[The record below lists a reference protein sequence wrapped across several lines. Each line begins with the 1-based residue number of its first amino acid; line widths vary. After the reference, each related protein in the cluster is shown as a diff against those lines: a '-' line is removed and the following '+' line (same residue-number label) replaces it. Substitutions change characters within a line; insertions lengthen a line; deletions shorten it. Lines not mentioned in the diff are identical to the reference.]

1 MSTLRRPPT
10 HANSAPKP
18 ACRAVLNPRQH
29 TTDSPRQ
36 AESRAAKPLKTRA
49 IRPAVPVVFQ
59 NNDLLVTA
67 FLIDH
72 RPVEVAL
79 GFRFDYRGRSVVI
92 SGDTLPTE
100 SLRRHAEGADLLL
113 HEALQPDMLRGLSH
127 AANISG
133 RDVVVNVSTDI
144 LTYHTFPEEAARI
157 AQDANVGHLVL
168 HHILPPM
175 PAAILHP
182 VFLGDSRKYYR
193 GPITIGA
200 DGMLFSL
207 PAGSTKVQRRWLL

>member
-1 MSTLRRPPT
+1 VVEGFNQAFALDAGYRTA
-10 HANSAPKP
+10 HHG
-18 ACRAVLNPRQH
+18 RAVAPQEG
-29 TTDSPRQ
+29 TGGSPETIDGFDENGS
-36 AESRAAKPLKTRA
+36 A
-49 IRPAVPVVFQ
+49 VVFRSD
-59 NNDLLVTA
+59 DLLVTA
-67 FLIDH
+67 FLVDH
-72 RPVEVAL
+72 RPVEPAI

-113 HEALQPDMLRGLSH
+113 HEALQPDMLRSLSH
-127 AANISG
+127 AAKASG
-133 RDVVVNVSTDI
+133 RDVAAKVSTDI

-182 VFLGDSRKYYR
+182 AFLGDSRKYYR

-207 PAGSTKVQRRWLL
+207 PTGSTKVQRRSLL